1 MKKKEKRKRK
11 RKGPVFNNGGREE
24 ENKKEN
30 EEETATTLKTGNG
43 QDRIMCPTEMKKEK
57 KKETDV
63 GHMSLILA

>member
-1 MKKKEKRKRK
+1 MLAKKKKDKEKEKEKRDCY
-11 RKGPVFNNGGREE
+11 
-24 ENKKEN
+24 
-30 EEETATTLKTGNG
+30 G